1 MKIVLNDVNDVEDFL
16 KMLSPSYFRLIQKAS
31 TGMDALADNI
41 AEPTT
46 AAEYRERDIEGTRR
60 QLAEGKISETFA
72 AEKLAE
78 LADSDPQGLPTDIPA
93 PLAAAM
99 DAAVAETSAALRQED
114 ELPERDAD
122 GAPHNTKWHSEPAKI
137 NADGRW
143 RARRKRDE
151 AAYAE
156 WIAERAPCA
165 NTDSEPVATETHAL
179 PQDELQHS
187 TDPEMDRALNADAAY
202 LNAMGADAGPTLSDL
217 EVAPTVDLA
226 ALVEV
231 SQEAALDASDSH
243 MDLIKACQAFISD
256 HGHPAYNA
264 LKAAVAPLEG
274 AENGK
279 AVPQFT
285 PGERRLMRACIDNY
299 PTHKEA

>member
-16 KMLSPSYFRLIQKAS
+16 RMLSPSYFRLIHKAS

-46 AAEYRERDIEGTRR
+46 AAEYRERGQPYDMRTRHDEFVGR
-60 QLAEGKISETFA
+60 VPTQYDE
-72 AEKLAE
+72 
-78 LADSDPQGLPTDIPA
+78 PNGLPTDIPA
-93 PLAAAM
+93 PLAASM
-99 DAAVAETSAALRQED
+99 DAAVAETRAALRQEGD
-114 ELPERDAD
+114 PTLDAD
-122 GAPHNTKWHSEPAKI
+122 GVPHSADWHSDPPKI

-143 RARRKRDE
+143 KARRGRDNDAYKAWLLEQAVEVAE
-151 AAYAE
+151 AAVAG
-156 WIAERAPCA
+156 
-165 NTDSEPVATETHAL
+165 DVEPVATETHAL
-179 PQDELQHS
+179 PLDEQQAGLEQMELVN
-187 TDPEMDRALNADAAY
+187 DEMVPVAA
-202 LNAMGADAGPTLSDL
+202 P
-217 EVAPTVDLA
+217 VVDLA
-226 ALVEV
+226 ALVEA

-243 MDLIKACQAFISD
+243 MDLIKACQVFISD

-285 PGERRLMRACIDNY
+285 PAERRLMRACIENY
-299 PTHKEA
+299 PSN

>member
-46 AAEYRERDIEGTRR
+46 AAEYRERGQPYDMRTRHDEVVGR
-60 QLAEGKISETFA
+60 V
-72 AEKLAE
+72 
-78 LADSDPQGLPTDIPA
+78 PTQY
-93 PLAAAM
+93 
-99 DAAVAETSAALRQED
+99 DATD
-114 ELPERDAD
+114 ELPVNNRGQTYNEAAADAAAAHKALVTEQLDAD
-122 GAPHNTKWHSEPAKI
+122 GVVHNTDWHSDPPKI

-143 RARRKRDE
+143 KARRGRDNDAYKAWLLEQAVQVAE
-151 AAYAE
+151 AAVA
-156 WIAERAPCA
+156 ADA
-165 NTDSEPVATETHAL
+165 EPVATETHAL
-179 PQDELQHS
+179 PQDEQQAGLE
-187 TDPEMDRALNADAAY
+187 EMKLVNDEMVPVD
-202 LNAMGADAGPTLSDL
+202 T
-217 EVAPTVDLA
+217 PTVDLA
-226 ALVEV
+226 ALVEA

-285 PGERRLMRACIDNY
+285 PAERRLMRACIENY
-299 PTHKEA
+299 PTN

>member
-1 MKIVLNDVNDVEDFL
+1 MKIIIHSLDELLELTELIRARRLEREVRIDNKVETRVHSATGVA
-16 KMLSPSYFRLIQKAS
+16 KLISDEVVRMA
-31 TGMDALADNI
+31 GNA
-41 AEPTT
+41 

-72 AEKLAE
+72 AE
-78 LADSDPQGLPTDIPA
+78 Q
-93 PLAAAM
+93 LAAYAAEPTT
-99 DAAVAETSAALRQED
+99 DEAVAPTL
-114 ELPERDAD
+114 DAD
-122 GAPHNTKWHSEPAKI
+122 GVPHSTDWHSDPPKI

-143 RARRKRDE
+143 KARRGRDNDAYKWWLQEQAVQVAE
-151 AAYAE
+151 AAA
-156 WIAERAPCA
+156 AADA
-165 NTDSEPVATETHAL
+165 EPVATETHAL
-179 PQDELQHS
+179 PQDEDS
-187 TDPEMDRALNADAAY
+187 RDA
-202 LNAMGADAGPTLSDL
+202 GADYAGEGGKPQNDQQAGL
-217 EVAPTVDLA
+217 EEMELVNDDMVPIATPTVDLA
-226 ALVEV
+226 ALVEA

-285 PGERRLMRACIDNY
+285 PAERRLMRACIENY
-299 PTHKEA
+299 PKA